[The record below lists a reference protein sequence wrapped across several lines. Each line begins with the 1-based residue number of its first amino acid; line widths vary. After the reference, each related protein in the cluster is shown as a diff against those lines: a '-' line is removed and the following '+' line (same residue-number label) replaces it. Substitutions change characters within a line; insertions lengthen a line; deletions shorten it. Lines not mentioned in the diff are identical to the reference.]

1 MNINIRNLT
10 PSLIDRIKK
19 IGEDKGIKT
28 YSKTIEF
35 MLKQNAEIE
44 RRNEIL
50 MDKLKLKNNELS
62 EMHEILIT
70 TKIFQQALENYK
82 SKF

>member
-10 PSLIDRIKK
+10 PSLIERIKK
-19 IGEDKGIKT
+19 IGEEKGIKT